1 VDTVEEAS
9 LPLRAE
15 VRLRAERVARV
26 LGMDIEAGVIENT
39 LARLGF
45 AFERDPGAETA
56 WQVQAPSHRFDI
68 NIEADLIEEISRIVG
83 YNALPV
89 TRPVAQLSMLE
100 AAEGRW
106 SVHELRDRMIA
117 RGYSEAINYSF
128 VDAGQQAL
136 FARDAA
142 PVALKNPLSSEM
154 DVMRATLLP
163 GLIRSV
169 TFNQNRQ
176 RLDVRLF
183 EIGRTF
189 SQPANQTLSLETLEQ
204 TTRIAG
210 VLSGDRWEE
219 SWANQKVPVDFYD
232 LKGDLE
238 AVFAGTALEFAAADV
253 PGLEVGQAASVSLKG
268 EMIGVMGRLSESVQ
282 AQFDLK
288 APCYGFEL
296 LVAPLLAHQVPRVGE
311 ISKFPEIRRDIAVL
325 VDADVSASDLRS
337 AVTAVAGSA
346 LSKLRIF
353 DVYQGKGIDNQR
365 KSVGL
370 GLTFQDPSRT
380 LKDDEVA
387 EAMAIVIQ
395 HLEQTFQAQLR

>member
-1 VDTVEEAS
+1 
-9 LPLRAE
+9 
-15 VRLRAERVARV
+15 
-26 LGMDIEAGVIENT
+26 
-39 LARLGF
+39 
-45 AFERDPGAETA
+45 
-56 WQVQAPSHRFDI
+56 VQAPSHRFDI

-219 SWANQKVPVDFYD
+219 SWANQKVSVDFYD